1 MCGGVDDAGGGPAP
15 RAAEPIIKGYFQ
27 GGVDVTVSGHAGYW
41 NPEQGLQ
48 SICVDAGG
56 RLLVL
61 SFDPVGPETQA
72 IAQKLAE
79 IAIGKM

>member
-1 MCGGVDDAGGGPAP
+1 
-15 RAAEPIIKGYFQ
+15 
-27 GGVDVTVSGHAGYW
+27 VTVSGHAGYW
-41 NPEQGLQ
+41 NPAQGLQ
-48 SICVDAGG
+48 SIWVDVGG

>member
-1 MCGGVDDAGGGPAP
+1 M
-15 RAAEPIIKGYFQ
+15 
-27 GGVDVTVSGHAGYW
+27 TVSGHAGYW
-41 NPEQGLQ
+41 NPEQGLR

-79 IAIGKM
+79 IAIGKI